1 MHGITH
7 FVVGRAHEVSE
18 NSRAN
23 CSTSAEPF
31 VCVDLSTQRPH
42 ETAVDSPW
50 DAFCARAGWDKP
62 REITAEHRYICC
74 DAVGSKLLE
83 VDESAQRDCKNAE
96 QRAHVIETATNRCEL
111 LLGPREWLAE
121 CRECFVTSAT
131 PTGSTEFDI
140 RASLQIQSLVETA
153 DYQCHRSWIEYLNRV
168 AAAYQSG
175 ASHPFAHDLSWAADV
190 TRSEFDTL
198 ASRLLPVEASY
209 LPVELRDG
217 SATCAGVLRL
227 DQRGAT
233 SYSAKLFLAKKD
245 SVPRPGM
252 KLVRVASVMCGT
264 RLVTFESHVATVTDL
279 AERDR
284 TPAEGG

>member
-1 MHGITH
+1 MQGFSY
-7 FVVGRAHEVSE
+7 FVVGRAHDVSE
-18 NSRAN
+18 RSRAN
-23 CSTSAEPF
+23 CCTAAEPF
-31 VCVDLSTQRPH
+31 ICVDLSTQRPH
-42 ETAVDSPW
+42 ETAVESRR
-50 DAFCARAGWDKP
+50 DAFCARPGWEKP
-62 REITAEHRYICC
+62 SEITAEHWCIC
-74 DAVGSKLLE
+74 DGLGSKLLE
-83 VDESAQRDCKNAE
+83 VAESAQRACKDAE

-111 LLGPREWLAE
+111 LLGPGEWLAE
-121 CRECFVTSAT
+121 CRECFVTSAA

-140 RASLQIQSLVETA
+140 RASLQIQSLAETA

-168 AAAYQSG
+168 AAAYQSR

-198 ASRLLPVEASY
+198 ASRLLPVEARY